1 MECFI
6 AFYVFHVVV
15 TFHIYNIV
23 IYVNEFIPFVLIVT
37 YLVELDIK
45 KCLVQTHENSI
56 LVFHVLFFSL

>member
-6 AFYVFHVVV
+6 AFYIFHVVV

-37 YLVELDIK
+37 YLVDLDIK
-45 KCLVQTHENSI
+45 NMLRSHT
-56 LVFHVLFFSL
+56 